1 MGAGLYTASENLLC
15 LLQLHS
21 ASCRHT
27 YWLQDSNALRQQ
39 FAEVILCTVMSPSGL
54 QVCSWLYRLQQGGL
68 HSILAGI
75 GKVRWQQG
83 LGGLKCSLLSQSI
96 S

>member
-1 MGAGLYTASENLLC
+1 MGAGLYTAFENPLC

-21 ASCRHT
+21 ASCRHA

-39 FAEVILCTVMSPSGL
+39 FCRGHPVHNHVPSGL
-54 QVCSWLYRLQQGGL
+54 QVCSWLYGLQQGGL

-83 LGGLKCSLLSQSI
+83 LGGLK
-96 S
+96 